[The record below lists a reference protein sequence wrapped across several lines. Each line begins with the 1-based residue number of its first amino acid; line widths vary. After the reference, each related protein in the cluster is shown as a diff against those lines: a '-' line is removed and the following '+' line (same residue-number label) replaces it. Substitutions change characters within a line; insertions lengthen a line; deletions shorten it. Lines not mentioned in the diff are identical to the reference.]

1 MTQKNQQT
9 PFNWPVVS
17 GLLLIT
23 AIPGIPAI
31 IIVALVL
38 LGAGTVAGIS
48 NTINPQYFSTPAAIL
63 THGFSGAV
71 FFLTMPWQFSPR
83 IRLHYPKWHKFAGR
97 FAALSGCVM
106 ALSGI
111 WMHLVLTPND
121 LGARFIALVIMS
133 VAIVGAFGIA
143 IWSVLNGQIVAHTK
157 WMMRAVAIC
166 LAAITPL
173 LLGAILQVLLGSW
186 QETFKGVFGFYHD
199 YDRLIAMAINLIL
212 VEWLDKRRV
221 KVLDESKEGVVSES
235 AGSM

>member
-1 MTQKNQQT
+1 MTQKNRQI

-48 NTINPQYFSTPAAIL
+48 NIINPQYFSTPAAIL

-97 FAALSGCVM
+97 IAAVSGCVM

-111 WMHLVLTPND
+111 WMHLVLTPD
-121 LGARFIALVIMS
+121 ELGARFIALVTMS

-143 IWSVLNGQIVAHTK
+143 IWYVLQGQIIAHKK
-157 WMMRAVAIC
+157 WMMRAIAIC

-173 LLGAILQVLLGSW
+173 FLGAILQLLLGSW

-199 YDRLIAMAINLIL
+199 YDRLIAMTINLLL
-212 VEWLDKRRV
+212 VEWLDKRQA
-221 KVLDESKEGVVSES
+221 KAIDKNKDDMVSAS
-235 AGSM
+235 AG